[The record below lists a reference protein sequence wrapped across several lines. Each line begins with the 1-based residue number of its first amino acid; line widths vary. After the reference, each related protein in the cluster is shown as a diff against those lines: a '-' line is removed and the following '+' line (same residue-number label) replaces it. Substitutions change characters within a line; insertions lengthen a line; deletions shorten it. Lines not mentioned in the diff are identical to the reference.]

1 MTILSRPVSR
11 KELLATHFREEQVE
25 NRPDIIMV
33 MTDQHAA
40 RIMGCAGDPVA
51 ETPSLDHL
59 ASQGTFFEN
68 CYCPSPLCVPSRMA
82 FLSGLEP
89 HQSGV
94 LTNDDYLASDI
105 PTIAHAL
112 SAAGYDC
119 RLVGRMHF
127 YGPDQMHGFSARP
140 IGDIGPSFPGAPP
153 PDIGPLTKGRGN
165 RGPELEH
172 SGAGETSYQ
181 AYDLTVA
188 EQAQETL
195 RALAGQRRRSGRPF
209 FLLVSFFCPHP
220 PYIARRADYDVF
232 DGRVP
237 PPLLGGPPEADHP
250 AITAWREAGGVGAV
264 SASATQRSRTAYYGL
279 VHMIDRLCG
288 QLFEAIDELGLDDAV
303 TVYTSDHGEC
313 LGERGLWWKSVM
325 YDQSVKVPLVIR
337 APEMMPGAVDRRVT
351 NLTDL
356 SATILGWAEAPAL
369 PQHSGR
375 DLRDA
380 REWEDETYSAYYGG
394 LMNISLPPLRHRMV
408 RTHRHKLMWFDGDEP
423 MLFDLAADPLEEND
437 LAGDP
442 SCAAILSALER
453 KVLEGWEPA
462 QIATHQEVNR
472 ARSQVVR
479 QWVRATQPEEPARW
493 IDPRRER
500 NRYE

>member
-1 MTILSRPVSR
+1 M
-11 KELLATHFREEQVE
+11 KD
-25 NRPDIIMV
+25 RPDIIMV

-51 ETPSLDHL
+51 ETPNLDRL
-59 ASQGTFFEN
+59 AHQGTRFEN

-112 SAAGYDC
+112 SVAGYDC

-127 YGPDQMHGFSARP
+127 YGPDQLHGFSARP
-140 IGDIGPSFPGAPP
+140 IGDVGASFPGALP
-153 PDIGPLTKGRGN
+153 PDIGQLTKARGN

-172 SGAGETSYQ
+172 SGAGESSYQ
-181 AYDLTVA
+181 AYDQTVA
-188 EQAQETL
+188 EQALDTL
-195 RALAGQRRRSGRPF
+195 RELAEHRQRSGRPF

-237 PPLLGGPPEADHP
+237 PPALGAPDAEHP
-250 AITAWREAGGVGAV
+250 AIGAWRGAGGVNAV
-264 SASATQRSRTAYYGL
+264 SAQATERSRVAYYGL
-279 VHMIDRLCG
+279 VRMIDHLCG
-288 QLFEAIDELGLDDAV
+288 KLFEAIDEMGLDNAV
-303 TVYTSDHGEC
+303 TIYASDHGEC

-325 YDQSVKVPLVIR
+325 YDESAKVPLVIR
-337 APEMMPGAVDRRVT
+337 APDMTPGLLDARVA
-351 NLTDL
+351 NLIDL

-369 PQHSGR
+369 PQHGGC
-375 DLRDA
+375 DLRPS
-380 REWEDETYSAYYGG
+380 RRWNNETYSAYYGG

-408 RTHRHKLMWFDGDEP
+408 RSNKYKLMWFDGDKP
-423 MLFDLAADPLEEND
+423 MLFDLDADPREQNN
-437 LAGDP
+437 LAGSP
-442 SCAAILSALER
+442 SHAAVSSGLER
-453 KVLEGWEPA
+453 KVLDGWDPRHIEK
-462 QIATHQEVNR
+462 HQEIKW
-472 ARSQVVR
+472 ARSRIIR
-479 QWVRATQPEEPARW
+479 QWVHATNPQEPARW
-493 IDPRRER
+493 VDPHRER

>member
-1 MTILSRPVSR
+1 MD
-11 KELLATHFREEQVE
+11 E
-25 NRPDIIMV
+25 RPDIVMV

-40 RIMGCAGDPVA
+40 RIMGCAGDGIA
-51 ETPSLDHL
+51 ETPNLDRL
-59 ASQGTFFEN
+59 ASQGTRFEN

-89 HQSGV
+89 HRSGV

-112 SAAGYDC
+112 GAAGYDC

-127 YGPDQMHGFSARP
+127 YGPDQLHGFGARP
-140 IGDIGPSFPGAPP
+140 VGDIGASFPGAPP

-181 AYDLTVA
+181 AYDQAVA
-188 EQAQETL
+188 EQAIETL
-195 RALAGQRRRSGRPF
+195 HALAGQRQRSGRPF

-237 PPLLGGPPEADHP
+237 PPSLGAPETDHP
-250 AITAWREAGGVGAV
+250 AIAAWREAGGINAV
-264 SASATQRSRTAYYGL
+264 SAQATHRSRTAYYGL
-279 VHMIDRLCG
+279 VRMIDRLCG
-288 QLFEAIDELGLDDAV
+288 RLFDAIDTLGLDNAV
-303 TVYTSDHGEC
+303 TIYASDHGEC
-313 LGERGLWWKSVM
+313 VGERGLWWKSVM
-325 YDQSVKVPLVIR
+325 YDQSAKVPLVIR
-337 APEMMPGAVDRRVT
+337 APDMPLDMVDRRVT
-351 NLTDL
+351 NLIDL

-369 PQHSGR
+369 PQHAGR
-375 DLRDA
+375 DLRKSA
-380 REWEDETYSAYYGG
+380 GWNNETYSAYYGG

-408 RTHRHKLMWFDGDEP
+408 RTDRYKLIWFDGDEP
-423 MLFDLAADPLEEND
+423 MLFDLEADPLEQDD
-437 LAGDP
+437 LADDP
-442 SCAAILSALER
+442 SCAATVSALER
-453 KVLEGWEPA
+453 KVLEGWDPA
-462 QIATHQEVNR
+462 EIATRQDLNR
-472 ARSQVVR
+472 ARARVIR
-479 QWVRATQPEEPARW
+479 QWVRATRPQEPARW
-493 IDPRRER
+493 LDPHPGR